1 MDKYC
6 CWFPSIETLDL
17 KFWKKAGAKL
27 KKEHTKGTL
36 LPVYVWS
43 TWALIKTVLEP
54 LQTSDSFDE
63 SDDNSFEKPQNQ

>member
-63 SDDNSFEKPQNQ
+63 GDDNSFEKPQNQ